1 MNTRLNALDLAL
13 DIAGSLTH
21 LQNLSLSDEAAGL
34 GVPLAGLSGSAAAVA
49 SVAGNFATITGLTGM
64 TAGMVGNWITFSSS
78 LNPASNNGTFLID
91 GYVDGGSVIVVNY
104 NPAVVEIAD
113 MNWVAR
119 GPYTAENDINYARTD
134 RAAIKGVNYFDPIPT
149 YTRPTATGTP
159 RPTNLA
165 NIAGKTTDARGFIV
179 NRVFYRQD
187 VAASNTLITLN
198 DLTNLKH
205 SDVTDKDGVPCF
217 DAAPYVGNYAAC
229 YVELTDG
236 YTDEE
241 LTVKAGIHMGEK
253 IYGLTYAGASS
264 TPDSVEVR
272 FFSVPHGT
280 DLTTGSTAYTWEAT
294 QTTSIN
300 TTYGFFQRLDEMPED
315 AFRTIY
321 SNGISSDAALAQT
334 VDNILETIGSTS
346 STTSL
351 AALLTNTDGYYAFFN
366 LGTAT
371 PTVSDALN
379 VLNEQIGDRVFTGTT
394 LTTGQTI
401 TASLQQLSNAI
412 GSSKITRT
420 IERLPGDVNA
430 GDEYPLPVGLS
441 YTVDGTGN
449 GRGMWLFSRSLL
461 RNPGPVSSGNDYD
474 ETSSTSV
481 TFHTKQRAG
490 DIINYFII
498 G

>member
-64 TAGMVGNWITFSSS
+64 TAGMIGNWITFSNSI
-78 LNPASNNGTFLID
+78 NPASNNGTFLID

-113 MNWVAR
+113 MDYVCR

-134 RAAIKGVNYFDPIPT
+134 RAAIKGVNYYDAIPT

-187 VAASNTLITLN
+187 VAASDTLITLS

-205 SDVTDKDGVPCF
+205 SDAGNKDGVPCF
-217 DAAPYVGNYAAC
+217 DVAAPYLNNYAAC
-229 YVELTDG
+229 FVELTDG
-236 YTDEE
+236 YTDDE
-241 LTVKAGIHMGEK
+241 LFVKSGIHASEK
-253 IYGLTYAGASS
+253 IYGLTYAGSS
-264 TPDSVEVR
+264 LSPDSVEVR
-272 FFSVPHGT
+272 FFSVPHGS
-280 DLTTGSTAYTWEAT
+280 DISTSSSAYTWEAT

-300 TTYGFFQRLDEMPED
+300 TTYGFFQRLDEMPEET
-315 AFRTIY
+315 FRTIY

-334 VDNILETIGSTS
+334 IDNILETIGSTS
-346 STTSL
+346 TTTSL

-366 LGTAT
+366 LLTAT
-371 PTVSDALN
+371 PSVVDAVN
-379 VLNEQIGDRVFTGTT
+379 VLNEQIGNRVFTGTT
-394 LTTGQTI
+394 LTSGETI
-401 TASLQQLSNAI
+401 TQSLQQLSNAI
-412 GSSKITRT
+412 GTSTINRI
-420 IERLPGDVNA
+420 IERLPGDVNP
-430 GDEYPLPVGLS
+430 GDEHFIPGLVP
-441 YTVDGTGN
+441 YTMDGDS
-449 GRGMWLFSRSLL
+449 GRYLFLYTRGIL
-461 RNPGPVSSGNDYD
+461 RDPGTVSDGNDYV
-474 ETSSTSV
+474 ETSTTSI
-481 TFHTKQRAG
+481 TFHAKQRAG
-490 DIINYFII
+490 DHINYFIK